1 MAGKAV
7 WSLERRAES
16 VKRGGGALE
25 ERDWARLTDV
35 LTMLMLANARAVAMG
50 LRRRVIDGEK

>member
-1 MAGKAV
+1 
-7 WSLERRAES
+7 LERRAES

-25 ERDWARLTDV
+25 ERDWAGLTDV
-35 LTMLMLANARAVAMG
+35 LTMPTLANARAVAMG